1 MQGSSSLDG
10 RVAVVTGAGAGL
22 GRAEALALARAGADL
37 VLADVSDDVHAV
49 VDEAVA
55 LGVKATAVVGDV
67 SETAVADRITATAVE
82 RFGGLHVLVNNAG
95 VLRDRMV
102 FTMSDEEWDEVV
114 RVHLRGHFLLSR
126 NAAAHWRDRHK
137 QTGENSGSV
146 VNTASEAGL
155 RGGASGTAYTA
166 SKHGVIGLT
175 RSLAVMYRDA
185 GIRTNAIAPGG
196 TNTGISPD
204 IDFEAH
210 GPSAI
215 MPYMAAMGRV
225 AEPEEQAAAIA
236 FLASDAAS
244 NINGVVLPVD
254 NGWAAA

>member
-95 VLRDRMV
+95 VLRDRML
-102 FTMSDEEWDEVV
+102 FTMTDREWDDVI

-137 QTGENSGSV
+137 QTGENMTDRKSV
-146 VNTASEAGL
+146 V
-155 RGGASGTAYTA
+155 
-166 SKHGVIGLT
+166 
-175 RSLAVMYRDA
+175 
-185 GIRTNAIAPGG
+185 
-196 TNTGISPD
+196 
-204 IDFEAH
+204 
-210 GPSAI
+210 
-215 MPYMAAMGRV
+215 
-225 AEPEEQAAAIA
+225 
-236 FLASDAAS
+236 
-244 NINGVVLPVD
+244 
-254 NGWAAA
+254 